1 MQGQF
6 FQQLGRAQDR
16 VGHLLLIEGTFV
28 REHRGFHQRGGG
40 PRPGFALGKRAI
52 HLADQAIS
60 GGIQAAIRRKLIANA
75 AGEAKAEH
83 AERLEFQRS
92 LVFQRMEIAPAGVEF
107 ARHADAILAQFACI
121 ARRNRE
127 VQIAPAAAGQAFQ
140 FEMRIGLFAV
150 FGAGANVP
158 RVVKN
163 GAAVVVFAHK
173 SAHLLLKAVDGLL
186 GEGAH
191 LRFIAKIQAF
201 FQHFLAAGRAG
212 AGPDAHDI
220 EK

>member
-1 MQGQF
+1 
-6 FQQLGRAQDR
+6 
-16 VGHLLLIEGTFV
+16 
-28 REHRGFHQRGGG
+28 
-40 PRPGFALGKRAI
+40 
-52 HLADQAIS
+52 
-60 GGIQAAIRRKLIANA
+60 
-75 AGEAKAEH
+75 
-83 AERLEFQRS
+83 
-92 LVFQRMEIAPAGVEF
+92 MEIAPAGVEF
-107 ARHADAILAQFACI
+107 ARHADAILAQFARI

-163 GAAVVVFAHK
+163 GAVASLMETGAIVKTAFCGPCFGAGDTPANNALSIRH
-173 SAHLLLKAVDGLL
+173 STRNFPNRGLL

-212 AGPDAHDI
+212 AGPDAAGHLHRLRPELAGCPLDRI
-220 EK
+220 A